1 MHAAGNADPTGF
13 GKLLQPRR
21 YIYASAVD
29 VVALD
34 NDVADVDTH
43 AKVDPLIGSQAGI
56 AAKHSA
62 LHVNGA
68 ARWVGCAGKLQDQPV
83 PYGFNDATTVLG
95 DLGVDQITPVS
106 F

>member
-1 MHAAGNADPTGF
+1 MNVLMYAARNADSTRF

-21 YIYASAVD
+21 YIDAIAVD

-68 ARWVGCAGKLQDQPV
+68 ARRVDYAGKLQQQPV
-83 PYGFNDATTVLG
+83 PYGFNDTATVLG
-95 DLGVDQITPVS
+95 
-106 F
+106 